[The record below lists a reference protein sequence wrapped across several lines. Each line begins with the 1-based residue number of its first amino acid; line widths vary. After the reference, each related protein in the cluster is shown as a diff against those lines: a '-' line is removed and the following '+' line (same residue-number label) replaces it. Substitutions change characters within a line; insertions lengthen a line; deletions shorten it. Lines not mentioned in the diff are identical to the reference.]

1 MTYNRYREIEMRK
14 KSKNSRISPYVEK
27 KKILRDFGGK
37 EPSTSVKGFL
47 KFYLEFD
54 SDKIKCK
61 EAK

>member
-1 MTYNRYREIEMRK
+1 MRK